1 MYCDLKPSHVLPDE
15 HMTAHVSDFG
25 IAKLLLGDSMTG
37 ASISPP
43 RTIRYMAP
51 DN

>member
-1 MYCDLKPSHVLPDE
+1 MHCDLKPSNVLPDE
-15 HMTAHVSDFG
+15 HLTAHVSDFG
-25 IAKLLLGDSMTG
+25 IAKLRLGDSMTG

-43 RTIRYMAP
+43 RTIRYRAL